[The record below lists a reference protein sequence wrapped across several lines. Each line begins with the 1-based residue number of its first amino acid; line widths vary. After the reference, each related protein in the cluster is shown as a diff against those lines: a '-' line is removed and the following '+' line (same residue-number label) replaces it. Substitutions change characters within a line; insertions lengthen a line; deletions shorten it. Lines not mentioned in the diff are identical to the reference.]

1 MEATH
6 EVAIIDDDAHVR
18 SDVAHLLGSIGI
30 PASTYRSAEEFLS
43 DHPSDAGC
51 VVTEMRMPGMSGL
64 QLQQE
69 MASRDMRVPLI
80 MLTAFADVP
89 AAVRSM
95 KAGAFDL
102 IEKPFSPQLLI
113 DTVHSALRQAETSRR
128 ERDESADV
136 RARYESLTPRE
147 RQVLRLVAGGV
158 SNKNVA
164 RQLGLSEK
172 TVEFHRAKV
181 MAKMRAES
189 VAELVRLSL
198 LCPSPAPAEH
208 LPAGRPVYREL
219 GGEDRQVSVVH

>member
-1 MEATH
+1 
-6 EVAIIDDDAHVR
+6 
-18 SDVAHLLGSIGI
+18 
-30 PASTYRSAEEFLS
+30 
-43 DHPSDAGC
+43 
-51 VVTEMRMPGMSGL
+51 
-64 QLQQE
+64 
-69 MASRDMRVPLI
+69 MRVPLI
-80 MLTAFADVP
+80 VLTAFADVP

-198 LCPSPAPAEH
+198 LCPSPTPAEH

-219 GGEDRQVSVVH
+219 GGEDRQATVVH